1 MQCSTLSTT
10 IHVDSQQ
17 QFSIFTR
24 GSRRHLQKEEGD
36 EELWQKLWYGGGDDD
51 AVDVDF
57 WRSTAGWADD
67 DASMVQYNNAVSNN
81 IYEGGGDYDNG
92 SRIWASKA
100 VKHTAHHT
108 FVLMGA
114 LAAVLFC
121 LFMFCCCFISKKDKK
136 DKRSNR
142 MKKKVSAKM
151 KRMKGSSRELTD
163 KLGERR
169 SRSRSS
175 SRIRARSKSR
185 IREGAS
191 EKVSDDYQLI
201 DGGESSKR
209 RDSDGKSSSRARS
222 KSRSKSR
229 SDGES
234 RSSSKSS
241 TRERVDAA
249 ENEKVLNE
257 SACNSV
263 E

>member
-1 MQCSTLSTT
+1 MDYS
-10 IHVDSQQ
+10 
-17 QFSIFTR
+17 QFSLR
-24 GSRRHLQKEEGD
+24 GSRWHLQKEEGD
-36 EELWQKLWYGGGDDD
+36 EEWRKLWYGGDDE
-51 AVDVDF
+51 VEEVDF
-57 WRSTAGWADD
+57 WRTTAGWADD
-67 DASMVQYNNAVSNN
+67 DASMVQYNHAVYNR
-81 IYEGGGDYDNG
+81 IYEEGDDDYDIR
-92 SRIWASKA
+92 SIESSIWTSEQRAHA
-100 VKHTAHHT
+100 VKHYALHP

-121 LFMFCCCFISKKDKK
+121 LFMFCCCAISKKDKK
-136 DKRSNR
+136 GKRSDR
-142 MKKKVSAKM
+142 KKKKVAAKM

-169 SRSRSS
+169 SRSS
-175 SRIRARSKSR
+175 SRSRARSKSR
-185 IREGAS
+185 SREGAP

-209 RDSDGKSSSRARS
+209 RDSDGN
-222 KSRSKSR
+222 KSR

-263 E
+263 EEEDKEKEVY

>member
-1 MQCSTLSTT
+1 M
-10 IHVDSQQ
+10 DSQ
-17 QFSIFTR
+17 FSLR
-24 GSRRHLQKEEGD
+24 GSGRRLQKEEGD
-36 EELWQKLWYGGGDDD
+36 EELLRKLWYGGDGDD
-51 AVDVDF
+51 VDVDF

-67 DASMVQYNNAVSNN
+67 DVSMVQYNHAVYNQIS
-81 IYEGGGDYDNG
+81 EGDGDYDNG
-92 SRIWASKA
+92 SRIWTSKA
-100 VKHTAHHT
+100 QAVSHTDTAHHHP

-121 LFMFCCCFISKKDKK
+121 LFMFCCCAISKK

-142 MKKKVSAKM
+142 KKKKVAAKM

-169 SRSRSS
+169 SRSS
-175 SRIRARSKSR
+175 SRSRARSESR
-185 IREGAS
+185 SREGAS

-209 RDSDGKSSSRARS
+209 RDSDDKSSSRARS

-229 SDGES
+229 SDGKS
-234 RSSSKSS
+234 RSKSS
-241 TRERVDAA
+241 TRERVDVA

-257 SACNSV
+257 SACDNV

>member
-1 MQCSTLSTT
+1 MAAGGIYKRKRATKSCGEN
-10 IHVDSQQ
+10 
-17 QFSIFTR
+17 R
-24 GSRRHLQKEEGD
+24 
-36 EELWQKLWYGGGDDD
+36 KLWYGGGDDD

-67 DASMVQYNNAVSNN
+67 DASMVHYNQAVSNS
-81 IYEGGGDYDNG
+81 IYEDGGDYDNG
-92 SRIWASKA
+92 SRIWTSKA

-121 LFMFCCCFISKKDKK
+121 LFMTCCCVISKKDKK
-136 DKRSNR
+136 DKKDKR
-142 MKKKVSAKM
+142 KKKVSAKM

-169 SRSRSS
+169 SRSRSRSRSS
-175 SRIRARSKSR
+175 SRSRARSKSR
-185 IREGAS
+185 SREGAS
-191 EKVSDDYQLI
+191 KKVSDEYQLI
-201 DGGESSKR
+201 DGRGESSKR

>member
-1 MQCSTLSTT
+1 MSIVNSSNNNNM
-10 IHVDSQQ
+10 DYS
-17 QFSIFTR
+17 QFSLR

-36 EELWQKLWYGGGDDD
+36 EELWRKLWYGGDDD
-51 AVDVDF
+51 GVDVDF

-67 DASMVQYNNAVSNN
+67 DASMVQYNKVVSNR
-81 IYEGGGDYDNG
+81 IYEGEGGGDYDNG

-100 VKHTAHHT
+100 VKHTAHHHHP

-121 LFMFCCCFISKKDKK
+121 LFMFCCCVISKK

-142 MKKKVSAKM
+142 MKKKLSAKM

-169 SRSRSS
+169 SRSS
-175 SRIRARSKSR
+175 SRSRARSKSR